1 MEVQYRR
8 ISSQNDTMTS
18 HENSLDVSH
27 LVVDALPLI
36 DAEPPAAIG
45 VVVDDAT
52 HLLGELAPAVVV
64 VDVEAVAASVLFQSR
79 IVILP
84 AGLVA
89 RPPTG
94 ALRSIGA
101 DGNYGIALKAAVR

>member
-8 ISSQNDTMTS
+8 ISSQHDTMTPP
-18 HENSLDVSH
+18 ENSLDVSH

-36 DAEPPAAIG
+36 DAEPPAGIG
-45 VVVDDAT
+45 VVADDAK

-79 IVILP
+79 IVVLP
-84 AGLVA
+84 AGLIA
-89 RPPTG
+89 PPPTG
-94 ALRSIGA
+94 ALRSIGT
-101 DGNYGIALKAAVR
+101 DGYGGIVLEAAVG